1 MSDDRFEEL
10 LGPYLLH
17 QLTAEEERELEDHL
31 AGCPGCR
38 NELDR
43 MRQTHALLRG
53 LAASGPPADLKSRTM
68 ARARGGTTA
77 RPGVRWK
84 LWVPAAAALLLVA
97 ILGVGILRASIGDS
111 SPAVPLDAT
120 ALAPGASGELRGEKV
135 GENIQFELD
144 VQGLPELR
152 KDEYYEMWY
161 AKENGERISC
171 GTFRARPAGK
181 TTVNLTAPV
190 NAAAYP
196 IIEVTREPDDGDP
209 GTSGKNI
216 LVGDLRNL

>member
-1 MSDDRFEEL
+1 MSEDRFEEL

-17 QLTAEEERELEDHL
+17 QLTAEEEHELEDHL
-31 AGCPGCR
+31 EECSRCR
-38 NELDR
+38 DELNLV
-43 MRQTHALLRG
+43 RQTHTLLRE
-53 LAASGPPADLKSRTM
+53 LAVSEPPTELKSRTM
-68 ARARGGTTA
+68 AQARGESMV
-77 RPGVRWK
+77 RSGVRWK

-97 ILGVGILRASIGDS
+97 ILGIGLLRGIIGDS
-111 SPAVPLDAT
+111 PAGVPLTAT

-144 VQGLPELR
+144 VRGLPELR

-161 AKENGERISC
+161 AKDDGERISC
-171 GTFRARPAGK
+171 GTFRAQSGGQ

-190 NAAAYP
+190 NAASYP
-196 IIEVTREPDDGDP
+196 KIEVTREPDNGDP
-209 GTSGKNI
+209 GTSGKEI